1 MVVKEGNECDDYFA
15 VYSWTGRTDCLCR
28 GFILSRSGVS
38 SLGLGWLE
46 AGRKGGGI
54 AVLVSVSVSSL
65 AAAFSF
71 CWVKEHSDRIFC
83 LAFSL
88 LMNGM
93 DVWMCVCGVL

>member
-1 MVVKEGNECDDYFA
+1 MVVKEDEKEGNECDDYFA
-15 VYSWTGRTDCLCR
+15 VYSGQDGPTAVS

-46 AGRKGGGI
+46 AGGGI
-54 AVLVSVSVSSL
+54 AVSVSVSVSSL

-83 LAFSL
+83 LALPLPF
-88 LMNGM
+88 
-93 DVWMCVCGVL
+93 